1 MENFKENFLS
11 MLGDDEAVSHL
22 QLIFEAMFK
31 TLLSPLS
38 SQMNDTIRILSET
51 VADLKKDN
59 QSKDAQINNFQAEV
73 NLMKTRIDDLE
84 QHREKDT
91 IRIFGLSECTPG
103 SADEKELRS
112 CNEFV
117 QLQPPL
123 SVDEIT
129 VSHSVGRPLAATDDT
144 MATNDMAP
152 APPRPMSRK
161 FCTEGSKNGVRATK
175 KSPKLPEQEDAEEE
189 EFAKLVADGTH
200 IYEVDDLTKA
210 GEDLKFK
217 AGEAKRNGELLDNW
231 VVDCKVLVR
240 YYNMTVRILARNDI
254 NFSMAAG
261 LIRLHMPGVK

>member
-22 QLIFEAMFK
+22 QLIFEALFK

-51 VADLKKDN
+51 VADLKKEN
-59 QSKDAQINNFQAEV
+59 QSKDAQINNFQDEV

-84 QHREKDT
+84 QHREKDS

-123 SVDEIT
+123 SVDEIA
-129 VSHSVGRPLAATDDT
+129 VSHSVGGALAATDD
-144 MATNDMAP
+144 TNDMAP

-161 FCTEGSKNGVRATK
+161 FYTERSKDGERATK
-175 KSPKLPEQEDAEEE
+175 KSPKLPEQGDAEEE
-189 EFAKLVADGTH
+189 EFAKLVAGGTH
-200 IYEVDDLTKA
+200 IYEIDDLTKA
-210 GEDLKFK
+210 GEDLAFK
-217 AGEAKRNGELLDNW
+217 AGEAKRNGELLDHW
-231 VVDCKVLVR
+231 VINCKVFVR
-240 YYNMTVRILARNDI
+240 
-254 NFSMAAG
+254 
-261 LIRLHMPGVK
+261 